1 MSRPA
6 ASAEPLVCPTCAK
19 TYPLDERFCPT
30 CKMPLVYAGFTG
42 TDHPITDVGERARKI
57 KPQYSEGELVRVAG
71 ARNQSEAEFIQ
82 GMLLEEGI
90 PSVQRRSRGFDVPDF
105 LAAGP
110 RDIVVAASGADAAR
124 EILGVPA
131 TMPRG
136 PLTRPTWVR
145 VLAIVLAIV
154 SLLVIATFVVGAA
167 LAQARPLQ
175 TGQVRAPRAL
185 CVT

>member
-1 MSRPA
+1 VS
-6 ASAEPLVCPTCAK
+6 LVCPSCASDHAD
-19 TYPLDERFCPT
+19 DERFCAA
-30 CKMPLVYAGFTG
+30 CGLPLVHTA
-42 TDHPITDVGERARKI
+42 DVVLPPDTELREKARKI
-57 KPQYSEGELVRVAG
+57 RPGYGEGPLTRVAT
-71 ARNQSEAEFIQ
+71 ARHQAEAELLQ
-82 GMLLEEGI
+82 QLLLEEGI
-90 PSVQRRSRGFDVPDF
+90 PSHDRRSGGYDVPDF

-110 RDIVVAASGADAAR
+110 RDIVVAASGAEAAR
-124 EILGVPA
+124 EVLGVPA
-131 TMPRG
+131 TLPRR

-167 LAQARPLQ
+167 LASASSRPLQ